1 MKEEKMNI
9 NWQAIFNINIAKEA
23 IPQILEGLPYTLSLS
38 LIGFALGTFCGFF
51 VALMRMSNFRPIRWL
66 AMAHISLMRGVPLM
80 VLLFFIYFGLPFMG
94 IQLDAI
100 TASIIAF
107 TSMSSAY
114 ISEIIR
120 SSLFAI
126 DKGQWEA
133 ARSLGLRTNVIYRK
147 VIIPQAFRIALPPLS
162 NVLLDMVKSTSL
174 TAMITVPEI
183 FNKAKIVG
191 GAKSDYMTV
200 YICVALIYW
209 GICGLYAVGQVWLEN
224 RLATY

>member
-1 MKEEKMNI
+1 MAI
-9 NWQAIFNINIAKEA
+9 NWQAIFNLRIAIEA
-23 IPQILEGLPYTLSLS
+23 IPQIMEGLPYTLSLS
-38 LIGFALGTFCGFF
+38 LLGFALGTFCGFF
-51 VALMRMSNFRPIRWL
+51 VALMRMSRLPLLRWL
-66 AMAHISLMRGVPLM
+66 AMAHISLMRGIPLM

-94 IQLDAI
+94 LQLDAI
-100 TASIIAF
+100 TASLIAF

-120 SSLFAI
+120 ASLSAI

-133 ARSLGLRTNVIYRK
+133 AQSLGLRRPVIYRK
-147 VIIPQAFRIALPPLS
+147 IIIPQAFRIALPPLS

-200 YICVALIYW
+200 YICVALVYW
-209 GICGLYAVGQVWLEN
+209 VICTLYAVGQVRLEQ

>member
-1 MKEEKMNI
+1 MTI
-9 NWQAIFNINIAKEA
+9 NWQAVFNPELAIEA
-23 IPQILEGLPYTLSLS
+23 IPNILEGLPYTLSLS
-38 LIGFALGTFCGFF
+38 LIGFGLGTFLGFF
-51 VALMRMSNFRPIRWL
+51 VALMRMSRFGPLRWL
-66 AMAHISLMRGVPLM
+66 AMWHVSLMRGVPLM

-94 IQLDAI
+94 LQLDAI
-100 TASIIAF
+100 SSTIVAF

-120 SSLFAI
+120 SSLQAV

-133 ARSLGLRTNVIYRK
+133 AKSLGLRTPTIYRK

-209 GICGLYAVGQVWLEN
+209 VICSLYAIGQTKLEQ
-224 RLATY
+224 RQA

>member
-1 MKEEKMNI
+1 MDI
-9 NWQAIFNINIAKEA
+9 NWQAVFNAEIAGQA

-38 LIGFALGTFCGFF
+38 LIGFGLGTFFGFF
-51 VALMRMSNFRPIRWL
+51 VALMRMSKIAPIRFL
-66 AMAHISLMRGVPLM
+66 AMTHISLMRGIPLM

-94 IQLDAI
+94 VQLDAI

-120 SSLFAI
+120 ASLSAI

-133 ARSLGLRTNVIYRK
+133 ARSLGLRTPVIYRK
-147 VIIPQAFRIALPPLS
+147 IIIPQAFRIALPPLS

-209 GICGLYAVGQVWLEN
+209 AICTLYAVGQVRLEKQ
-224 RLATY
+224 LATY

>member
-1 MKEEKMNI
+1 MDI
-9 NWQAIFNINIAKEA
+9 NWQAVFNADIAREA

-38 LIGFALGTFCGFF
+38 LIGFVLGTFCGFF
-51 VALMRMSNFRPIRWL
+51 VALMRMSKFGPLRWL
-66 AMAHISLMRGVPLM
+66 AMAHISLMRGIPLM

-94 IQLDAI
+94 LQLDAI
-100 TASIIAF
+100 SASIIAF

-120 SSLFAI
+120 ASLSAI

-147 VIIPQAFRIALPPLS
+147 IIIPQAFRIALPPLS

-209 GICGLYAVGQVWLEN
+209 AICTLYAFGQLKLEK

>member
-1 MKEEKMNI
+1 M
-9 NWQAIFNINIAKEA
+9 NWQVIFNLELAKEA
-23 IPQILEGLPYTLSLS
+23 IPKILEGLPYTLGLS

-51 VALMRMSNFRPIRWL
+51 VALLRMSRLAPLRYL
-66 AMAHISLMRGVPLM
+66 AMLHISLMRGIPLM

-94 IQLDAI
+94 LELDAI
-100 TASIIAF
+100 SASIIAF
-107 TSMSSAY
+107 TLMSSAY

-120 SSLFAI
+120 SSLSAI
-126 DKGQWEA
+126 DHGQWEA
-133 ARSLGLRTNVIYRK
+133 ARSLGLKTSVIYRK
-147 VIIPQAFRIALPPLS
+147 VIIPQAFRIAVPPLS

-174 TAMITVPEI
+174 TAMITVPEL

-209 GICGLYAVGQVWLEN
+209 VICSLYALGQVHLEK

>member
-1 MKEEKMNI
+1 MNI
-9 NWQAIFNINIAKEA
+9 NWDAIFDPNLAAEA
-23 IPQILEGLPYTLSLS
+23 IPLILEGLPYTLSLS
-38 LIGFALGTFCGFF
+38 LVGFALGTFLGFF
-51 VALMRMSNFRPIRWL
+51 VALLRMSKLAPLRWL
-66 AMAHISLMRGVPLM
+66 AMTHISLMRGIPLM

-94 IQLDAI
+94 LQLDAI
-100 TASIIAF
+100 SASIIAF

-120 SSLFAI
+120 ASLSAI
-126 DKGQWEA
+126 DRGQWEA

-147 VIIPQAFRIALPPLS
+147 IIIPQAFRIALPPLS

-209 GICGLYAVGQVWLEN
+209 VICTLYAVGQVHLEKS
-224 RLATY
+224 LATY

>member
-1 MKEEKMNI
+1 MNI
-9 NWQAIFNINIAKEA
+9 NWDAIFDPNLAAEA
-23 IPQILEGLPYTLSLS
+23 IPLILEGLPYTLSLS
-38 LIGFALGTFCGFF
+38 LIGFALGTFLGFF
-51 VALMRMSNFRPIRWL
+51 VALLRMSKLAPLRWL
-66 AMAHISLMRGVPLM
+66 AMTHISLMRGIPLM

-94 IQLDAI
+94 LQLDAI
-100 TASIIAF
+100 SASIIAF

-120 SSLFAI
+120 ASLSAI

-147 VIIPQAFRIALPPLS
+147 IIIPQAFRIALPPLS

-209 GICGLYAVGQVWLEN
+209 VICTLYAVGQVHLEKA
-224 RLATY
+224 LATY

>member
-1 MKEEKMNI
+1 MNL
-9 NWQAIFNINIAKEA
+9 NWQAIFNLEIALEA
-23 IPQILEGLPYTLSLS
+23 IPQILEGLPYTLALS
-38 LIGFALGTFCGFF
+38 LIGFGLGTFLGFF
-51 VALMRMSNFRPIRWL
+51 VALLRMAKVAPFRWL
-66 AMAHISLMRGVPLM
+66 AMIHISLMRGIPLM

-100 TASIIAF
+100 SSTIIAF

-120 SSLFAI
+120 SSLQAV

-133 ARSLGLRTNVIYRK
+133 ARSLGLRTPIIYRK
-147 VIIPQAFRIALPPLS
+147 IIIPQAFRIALPPLS

-209 GICGLYAVGQVWLEN
+209 VICTIYAFGQLQLEK

>member
-1 MKEEKMNI
+1 MNI
-9 NWQAIFNINIAKEA
+9 NWDAIFDPNLAAEA
-23 IPQILEGLPYTLSLS
+23 IPLILEGLPYTLSLS
-38 LIGFALGTFCGFF
+38 LVGFALGTFLGFF
-51 VALMRMSNFRPIRWL
+51 VALLRMSKLAPLRWL
-66 AMAHISLMRGVPLM
+66 AMTHISLMRGIPLM

-94 IQLDAI
+94 LQLDAI
-100 TASIIAF
+100 SASIIAF

-120 SSLFAI
+120 ASLSAI
-126 DKGQWEA
+126 DRGQWEA

-147 VIIPQAFRIALPPLS
+147 IIIPQAFRIALPPLS

-209 GICGLYAVGQVWLEN
+209 VICTLYAVGQVHLEKA
-224 RLATY
+224 LATY

>member
-1 MKEEKMNI
+1 MNI
-9 NWQAIFNINIAKEA
+9 NWQAVFNAEIAWEA

-51 VALMRMSNFRPIRWL
+51 VALLRMSKITPLRWL
-66 AMAHISLMRGVPLM
+66 AMLHISLMRGIPLM

-100 TASIIAF
+100 SASIIAF

-120 SSLFAI
+120 ASLSAI

-133 ARSLGLRTNVIYRK
+133 AKSLGLRTNVIYLK
-147 VIIPQAFRIALPPLS
+147 IIIPQAFRIALPPLS

-209 GICGLYAVGQVWLEN
+209 FICTLYAVGQVHLEK

>member
-1 MKEEKMNI
+1 M
-9 NWQAIFNINIAKEA
+9 NWQAIFNLELAKEA
-23 IPQILEGLPYTLSLS
+23 IPKILEGLPYTLGLS
-38 LIGFALGTFCGFF
+38 LIGFALGTVSGFF
-51 VALMRMSNFRPIRWL
+51 VALLRMSRLSPLRYL
-66 AMAHISLMRGVPLM
+66 AMIHISLMRGIPLM

-94 IQLDAI
+94 LELDAI
-100 TASIIAF
+100 SASIIAF
-107 TSMSSAY
+107 TLMSSAY

-120 SSLFAI
+120 SSLSAI
-126 DKGQWEA
+126 DHGQWEA
-133 ARSLGLRTNVIYRK
+133 ARSLGLRTSVIYRK
-147 VIIPQAFRIALPPLS
+147 VIIPQAFRIAVPPLS

-174 TAMITVPEI
+174 TAMITVPEL

-209 GICGLYAVGQVWLEN
+209 VICSLYALGQVHLEK

>member
-1 MKEEKMNI
+1 
-9 NWQAIFNINIAKEA
+9 
-23 IPQILEGLPYTLSLS
+23 
-38 LIGFALGTFCGFF
+38 
-51 VALMRMSNFRPIRWL
+51 MSKITPLRWL
-66 AMAHISLMRGVPLM
+66 AMLHISLMRGIPLM

-100 TASIIAF
+100 SASIIAF

-120 SSLFAI
+120 ASLSAI

-133 ARSLGLRTNVIYRK
+133 AKSLGLRTNVIYRK
-147 VIIPQAFRIALPPLS
+147 IIIPQAFRIALPPLS

-209 GICGLYAVGQVWLEN
+209 FICTLYAVGQVHLEK

>member
-1 MKEEKMNI
+1 MGI
-9 NWQAIFNINIAKEA
+9 NWQAVFNPELAWEA
-23 IPQILEGLPYTLSLS
+23 LPVILEGLPYTLALS
-38 LIGFALGTFCGFF
+38 LVGFMLGTLLGFF
-51 VALMRMSNFRPIRWL
+51 VALFRMSKILPLRWL
-66 AMAHISLMRGVPLM
+66 AILHVSLMRGIPLM

-94 IQLDAI
+94 IQLDAVS
-100 TASIIAF
+100 ASLIAF

-120 SSLFAI
+120 SSLQAV

-133 ARSLGLRTNVIYRK
+133 ARSLGLPTPIIYRK
-147 VIIPQAFRIALPPLS
+147 IIIPQAIRIALPPLS
-162 NVLLDMVKSTSL
+162 NVLLDMVKSTAL

-200 YICVALIYW
+200 YILVALIYW
-209 GICGLYAVGQVWLEN
+209 LICSLYAVLQTHLEEKLN
-224 RLATY
+224 YA

>member
-1 MKEEKMNI
+1 MSI
-9 NWQAIFNINIAKEA
+9 NWQAVFNAEIAWEA

-38 LIGFALGTFCGFF
+38 LIGFVLGTFCGFF
-51 VALMRMSNFRPIRWL
+51 VALLRMSKITPLRWL
-66 AMAHISLMRGVPLM
+66 AMLHISLMRGIPLM

-100 TASIIAF
+100 SASIIAF

-120 SSLFAI
+120 ASLSAI

-133 ARSLGLRTNVIYRK
+133 AKSLGLRTNVIYRK
-147 VIIPQAFRIALPPLS
+147 IIIPQAFRIALPPLS

-209 GICGLYAVGQVWLEN
+209 LICTLYAVGQVHLEK